1 MGFMGI
7 AVAHT
12 AADLISA
19 AIAITW
25 LLRVDIYNR
34 S

>member
-25 LLRVDIYNR
+25 LLRVDFYKR